1 MRKRKR
7 LIWTI
12 AAAFIGLIV
21 IFGLGKDAITNAKDL
36 FKKEETP
43 PAETEESVDDT
54 TTQAS
59 VDYDYDVVA

>member
-1 MRKRKR
+1 MKKRRR

-21 IFGLGKDAITNAKDL
+21 VFGLGKDAVTNAKDL
-36 FKKEETP
+36 FTKEEA
-43 PAETEESVDDT
+43 PAQEQEESIDDI

-59 VDYDYDVVA
+59 VDYDVVA